1 MYDHL
6 LTFSYFNSGPFLI
19 RKCSDNT
26 AHIWPTYGHW
36 IFWEIFLVESFE
48 DFLKCE
54 LREEI
59 LSRQIFDAA
68 TLSLGVGES
77 AFAKV
82 WEQKD
87 THTQHSPQSGRW
99 LFFGS
104 FSMSGYFWIVDR
116 ILPYF
121 SPLEFFL
128 PNCAHFSRV
137 CARIFRVLEVP
148 LKELVISAVWF

>member
-1 MYDHL
+1 MITCWLFHISTLGLSSSENVVIILRTFGRHMATEFSERFFLLIHL
-6 LTFSYFNSGPFLI
+6 RTSQNVSFV
-19 RKCSDNT
+19 RK
-26 AHIWPTYGHW
+26 H
-36 IFWEIFLVESFE
+36 
-48 DFLKCE
+48 
-54 LREEI
+54 

-104 FSMSGYFWIVDR
+104 FSMSGYLNCWQNSTMWFFFKIVP
-116 ILPYF
+116 IF
-121 SPLEFFL
+121 LEPAIEYSGYWFVVQ
-128 PNCAHFSRV
+128 NYK
-137 CARIFRVLEVP
+137 VP
-148 LKELVISAVWF
+148 LKKLVI